1 MKVLL
6 DECVPR
12 RLKRDFIP
20 EHETVTVAEAGFAG
34 LKNGQL
40 LRAAAASNFEVLLTV
55 DQNLIHQQNVQ
66 TLPVAIL
73 VLLAKHNK
81 YEALSRLVPQAL
93 VALQTIRKGEIAQIK
108 ATA

>member
-12 RLKRDFIP
+12 RLKKDSIT
-20 EHETVTVAEAGFAG
+20 EHETATVAEAGFAG

-40 LRAAAASNFEVLLTV
+40 LRAAAASNFEVILTV

-73 VLLAKHNK
+73 LLIAKHNK
-81 YEALSRLVPQAL
+81 YEVLSRLVPQAL
-93 VALQTIRKGEIAQIK
+93 AALQTIRKGGIVQLK